1 MLLCLYLIYAN
12 CICRCLV
19 EIGTAVAVYVGSVVL
34 PKKRHH
40 LLLNYFLACNVQGNV
55 RLSTT
60 YNSPSLLPSLFTFT
74 LPYPMSLQITKL
86 VHLEQRVTPFVPNP
100 VLWLIAFAVQDAE
113 RYRVLF
119 SSVFFFNLRGSYLVF
134 SCIICVPFCHHIC
147 LYICTHDSIVGV
159 LTAYII

>member
-19 EIGTAVAVYVGSVVL
+19 EIGTAVTVYVGSVVL

-40 LLLNYFLACNVQGNV
+40 ILLNYFLACNVQGNV

-60 YNSPSLLPSLFTFT
+60 CNSPALLPSLFTFT
-74 LPYPMSLQITKL
+74 LPYPMSLQIIKL

-119 SSVFFFNLRGSYLVF
+119 SSVFFSTCEDL
-134 SCIICVPFCHHIC
+134 I
-147 LYICTHDSIVGV
+147 
-159 LTAYII
+159 

>member
-19 EIGTAVAVYVGSVVL
+19 EIGTAVAVYVGSVVQ

-60 YNSPSLLPSLFTFT
+60 CNSPSLLPSLFTFT

-86 VHLEQRVTPFVPNP
+86 VHLEQRVTLFVPNP
-100 VLWLIAFAVQDAE
+100 VPRLIAFAVQDAE
-113 RYRVLF
+113 RYRVLL
-119 SSVFFFNLRGSYLVF
+119 SSVFFPTCEDLF
-134 SCIICVPFCHHIC
+134 SCIICVPFCRHIC
-147 LYICTHDSIVGV
+147 LYICTRFNSWCFNSTRHM
-159 LTAYII
+159 TKF